1 MEDAVENQEIDQLEQ
16 IISQRTNKNPC
27 IDTNCSRTV
36 LLHVANYG
44 YLDGYKLVSEM
55 AGTRNPSNS
64 AGITPLKLAVK
75 MGHLVIVK
83 YIIEDAGGNPEN
95 LNSKDYFGDTPLHYA
110 IENNFRYV
118 CITMLL
124 FRKFF

>member
-1 MEDAVENQEIDQLEQ
+1 M
-16 IISQRTNKNPC
+16 
-27 IDTNCSRTV
+27 
-36 LLHVANYG
+36 LLHLANYG

-75 MGHLVIVK
+75 MGHLEIVK

-95 LNSKDYFGDTPLHYA
+95 LNPKDYFGETPLHHTS
-110 IENNFRYV
+110 ILISKV
-118 CITMLL
+118 L
-124 FRKFF
+124 FRKMCMCFNLCYYIWQEFGNG

>member
-1 MEDAVENQEIDQLEQ
+1 MEDALENQEIDQLEQ

-75 MGHLVIVK
+75 MGHLEIVK

-95 LNSKDYFGDTPLHYA
+95 LNPKDYFGETPLHYA
-110 IENNFRYV
+110 VEINFRYAHA
-118 CITMLL
+118 LPY
-124 FRKFF
+124 